1 MFCSNCGKQLEDGDK
16 VCGFCGV
23 PVQSE
28 SNVILSKD
36 KPDKTYRNV
45 EMQSNAEIQGNAEIP
60 NFIKKNSFSIGGYLH
75 LIQIYGLYC

>member
-1 MFCSNCGKQLEDGDK
+1 MFCSNCGKQLQDGDK

-28 SNVILSKD
+28 SNVTISKD
-36 KPDKTYRNV
+36 NPDKTDRNV
-45 EMQSNAEIQGNAEIP
+45 EIQGNAEIP
-60 NFIKKNSFSIGGYLH
+60 NFIKKNSFSIGRYLH